1 MPLAPAIKSAVAM
14 KLEEYEGRYNHL
26 YLDTVGKVTVGIGHM
41 IPNKFAISSVP
52 LFTVL
57 NNLPATPATAA
68 QKQAEFDQ
76 IAKQKRNYRAG
87 WYKQFCKLVMQE
99 ADIDRQRDHHIDSF
113 YKELIALYSTRRGF
127 QKEFDQFPAA
137 AQIALFDMIF
147 NLGATKLKGQFIKF
161 NAAIKSEDWKTAG
174 IESYRP
180 HVSPSRNNYVNQLFL
195 SANSKSATTQP

>member
-1 MPLAPAIKSAVAM
+1 
-14 KLEEYEGRYNHL
+14 
-26 YLDTVGKVTVGIGHM
+26 M

-174 IESYRP
+174 I
-180 HVSPSRNNYVNQLFL
+180 
-195 SANSKSATTQP
+195 